1 MYFSGEK
8 SQDITFDDP
17 VNYCIKVNPD
27 LYSKV
32 QHDNEQN
39 ARVFLDTHLLRLRS
53 SAPEDDLSRERVRR
67 VVSKNDASVS
77 LETRVFV
84 PVLVY
89 VTNLVITAE
98 FREMSCDEFKT
109 TYLAPLDDAL
119 RESNISRDYLP
130 KEYGYPFGDAWSVES
145 DIQDY
150 FDENIAGTIKT
161 LYHEICGI
169 HHKFGKSSILRPPMN
184 RTTIIKPDIVHVA
197 KDKSASNVQSPE
209 VCFAIGDYKKESYYL
224 TQGFEE
230 LKVVIAEN
238 KESLSN
244 RRTLRLLPNDTLF
257 NDREWSP
264 RVLYALVLRKY
275 IYQAFLCGTDRVFIS
290 DHQSF
295 SGFFKYEFVDGE
307 RMVINY
313 YVINDPET
321 VEHGITLRSA
331 IAGFFYKQNADV
343 LDTKERLTKILEVA
357 SKTEGSDPFA
367 NVVPRPVEEPTRKRK
382 RSKSSGRALRS
393 QLPSIEENTDD
404 DDFDEIHGNTYC
416 RIIYDAPK
424 CFPGL
429 SSILPTNVFTKLY
442 NYPDLAFENFP
453 EKDDYY
459 DMFVN
464 ELEINKIIANSQ
476 FASNFPKLIVS
487 GYLNGMPS
495 KPMHIFED
503 LGEEVPMSEW
513 DHDKVY
519 DVIKLRLKELHHLGI
534 SHNDVRPANIVVAET
549 GKISLID
556 FGLSTYP
563 SCEKRKKSDFAAL
576 DRSFNRASY
585 SIQEENEVDLDDGD
599 SEGTK
604 NNNYASGRNGMF
616 NSSNEGIF
624 DNVSKESQA
633 TGSTKGDISSTSQ
646 QENKENDKFTSF
658 IPPGTQVLQN
668 HNQKQV

>member
-8 SQDITFDDP
+8 GEHITFDDP
-17 VNYCIKVNPD
+17 DNNCVRINPD
-27 LYSKV
+27 IYASV

-39 ARVFLDTHLLRLRS
+39 ARVFLDTPLLRIRGL
-53 SAPEDDLSRERVRR
+53 APEHDLPIDRIGPI
-67 VVSKNDASVS
+67 VSKGGASVS
-77 LETRVFV
+77 LETRVFI
-84 PVLVY
+84 PALVY
-89 VTNLVITAE
+89 VTNSITTAE
-98 FREMSCDEFKT
+98 FREMSCDQFKT
-109 TYLAPLDDAL
+109 TYLAPLDHAL
-119 RESNISRDYLP
+119 RVSSVSRDYLP
-130 KEYGYPFGDAWSVES
+130 KEYGYPFGNAVLVEG

-150 FDENIAGTIKT
+150 FDRQISYTIET
-161 LYHEICGI
+161 LYQSICGI
-169 HHKFGKSSILRPPMN
+169 SHKFGRSSSILRPPLN
-184 RTTIIKPDIVHVA
+184 RSSIIKPDIVHL
-197 KDKSASNVQSPE
+197 STPESTLNFQSPD
-209 VCFAIGDYKKESYYL
+209 VCFAIGDYKKENYYL
-224 TQGFEE
+224 SLGFEQM
-230 LKVVIAEN
+230 KKAIADYKQN
-238 KESLSN
+238 LFN
-244 RRTLRLLPNDTLF
+244 RRSLRLLPTDPLF

-264 RVLYALVLRKY
+264 RVLCALVLRKY

-331 IAGFFYKQNADV
+331 ITGFFYKPEADA
-343 LDTKERLTKILEVA
+343 LATKQRLNEVLEVA
-357 SKTEGSDPFA
+357 SQTKGSDPFA
-367 NVVPRPVEEPTRKRK
+367 NVLPKPVEEPSRKRK
-382 RSKSSGRALRS
+382 RSKSFGTALGS
-393 QLPSIEENTDD
+393 QLTSIEEHADD

-416 RIIYDAPK
+416 RIVYDAPK
-424 CFPGL
+424 CYPGL
-429 SSILPTNVFTKLY
+429 ASILPTNVFTKLY

-513 DHDKVY
+513 DYDQVY
-519 DVIKLRLKELHHLGI
+519 DAIKLRLEELHHLGI
-534 SHNDVRPANIVVAET
+534 SHNDVRPANIVVSET

-556 FGLSTYP
+556 FGLSTCP
-563 SCEKRKKSDFAAL
+563 ASEKRKKKDFEAL
-576 DRSFNRASY
+576 DQSFRRGSY
-585 SIQEENEVDLDDGD
+585 GVHEGNEDDLEDMPSKKAD
-599 SEGTK
+599 TK
-604 NNNYASGRNGMF
+604 NSGSRNDGNDMI

-624 DNVSKESQA
+624 DKVSKETQD
-633 TGSTKGDISSTSQ
+633 TGSIKGGD
-646 QENKENDKFTSF
+646 F
-658 IPPGTQVLQN
+658 IDCTAGR
-668 HNQKQV
+668 